1 MLCTTITELDDWF
14 MEKAKKIAAKLISY
28 KMYTCNEVYKK
39 LVQKGIDDDIAQATV
54 DEFVKAGILDDMEYA
69 KLYIH
74 DAQAI
79 GLKGMYRIRQELL
92 SKGVASSVIEK
103 AANECEIDP
112 EEMLEN
118 YVTLRFGDKQF
129 SDYKELE
136 KAKAHLLRR
145 GFAIGDINRC
155 FKKLDI
161 CVVRGDDE

>member
-1 MLCTTITELDDWF
+1 

-39 LVQKGIDDDIAQATV
+39 LLQKGVEKDVAQATV
-54 DEFVKAGILDDMEYA
+54 DEFVKAGILNDMEYA

-74 DAQAI
+74 DALVI
-79 GLKGMYRIRQELL
+79 GLKGMYRIKQELFA
-92 SKGVASSVIEK
+92 KGVASSVVEK
-103 AANECEIDP
+103 AEAECEVDA

-118 YVTLRFGDKQF
+118 YITIRFGDRQF
-129 SDYKELE
+129 SDYKEIE

-155 FKKLDI
+155 FKKLNI
-161 CVVRGDDE
+161 CVARGDEE

>member
-1 MLCTTITELDDWF
+1 
-14 MEKAKKIAAKLISY
+14 MEKAKKIAAKIISY

-39 LVQKGIDDDIAQATV
+39 LLQKGVEEDVARATV
-54 DEFVKAGILDDMEYA
+54 DEFVKAGILDDLEYA

-74 DAQAI
+74 DAQVI
-79 GLKGMYRIRQELL
+79 GLKGMYRIGQELRA
-92 SKGVASSVIEK
+92 KGIASSVVEK
-103 AANECEIDP
+103 ASAMCEIDS

-118 YVTLRFGDKQF
+118 YVTLRFGDKVF
-129 SDYKELE
+129 TDWKEIE

-145 GFAIGDINRC
+145 GFSIGDINNC